1 MKEYIKERSCTNH
14 AFSWTNHAF
23 VYKKTNESRCNLD
36 KSRMQKWL
44 MHIISITYEYKSK
57 NR

>member
-1 MKEYIKERSCTNH
+1 MKGYIKEKTWTNH

-23 VYKKTNESRCNLD
+23 VYKKTNELRCNLD
-36 KSRMQKWL
+36 KSRIKKL
-44 MHIISITYEYKSK
+44 LIAIISITYECKSK